1 LLCFLS
7 IIFTMWSFVFLGL
20 IKNDE
25 VILVRKM
32 IKDKVNLVFN

>member
-1 LLCFLS
+1 
-7 IIFTMWSFVFLGL
+7 MWSFIFLGL